1 MKTLYIVSTSAY
13 AGKSLASLA
22 LALHLQAKG
31 LKVGYFK
38 PVGSLPQRVGEHL
51 GDEDAAF
58 IAEQVGA
65 AAAPEELCPVLLDE
79 HLISQACAGTLSPL
93 AEKVSAAFKHIA
105 KGKDIVVAGGLG
117 DLARGG
123 LINLAAPAIAE
134 LLAAKALIITRYEG
148 DSSVEDVLAAPAVL
162 GDRLLGVIF
171 NYATPANYEHLK
183 KSVAPCLEKRGIPV
197 FGVVPQDDTLGAIS
211 LAELAQGLG
220 AKVLCGEKGLQ
231 ALAKNIL
238 VGAMGPQ
245 SAAKYLQQV
254 DDKIVVTGGDR
265 PDIQLAAL
273 QTSTRGLLL
282 TGNLHPSQVILKRA
296 QELGIPVLLAGKDTF
311 TIVEEVERLKGRLR
325 LRGGAKVA
333 RAKELYDRE
342 VALDRLFA
350 ALGI

>member
-1 MKTLYIVSTSAY
+1 V
-13 AGKSLASLA
+13 
-22 LALHLQAKG
+22 
-31 LKVGYFK
+31 
-38 PVGSLPQRVGEHL
+38 
-51 GDEDAAF
+51 DEDAAF

-79 HLISQACAGTLSPL
+79 QLMAQACAGILLPL
-93 AEKVSAAFKHIA
+93 AEKVSAAYEHIA

-123 LINLAAPAIAE
+123 LINLAAPAVAE

-148 DSSVEDVLAAPAVL
+148 DSSVEDLLAAPAVL

-282 TGNLHPSQVILKRA
+282 TGNLHPSNVILKRA

-311 TIVEEVERLKGRLR
+311 TVVEEVDRLKGKLR
-325 LRGGAKVA
+325 LRGEVKVA
-333 RAKELYDRE
+333 RAKELYAQE
-342 VALDRLFA
+342 VDLARLFGA
-350 ALGI
+350 VGI